1 MTPEHYN
8 MDFSQRVVMTPKD
21 YGWIA
26 SPSAT
31 VTRMPLERA
40 AAESGHTTSL
50 VTYAAGAS
58 FARHSH
64 PGGEEIFVLDGI
76 FEDESGSYPAGTYLR
91 NPIGTSHRPS
101 STNGCTLFVKLAQH
115 ALEDQQHLVIDT
127 RSAAFVPGYGGLR
140 VLPLHT
146 HGCVSTALVWWP
158 AAERFVPH
166 THVGGEEIFVLSGT
180 FQDEY
185 GTYPAGTWIRSPH
198 LSTHHPWVDEDT
210 LIFVKTGHLG

>member
-8 MDFSQRVVMTPKD
+8 MDVSQRVVVTPKD

-101 STNGCTLFVKLAQH
+101 STTGCTLFVKLAQH

-127 RSAAFVPGYGGLR
+127 RSAAFVPGYGVFVCYHCIRMAVFRPHWSGGP
-140 VLPLHT
+140 PLSASSLT
-146 HGCVSTALVWWP
+146 PTSVVKKFLCSPAPSKTSTAPTLLELGYAV
-158 AAERFVPH
+158 RTCRH
-166 THVGGEEIFVLSGT
+166 TTPG
-180 FQDEY
+180 
-185 GTYPAGTWIRSPH
+185 
-198 LSTHHPWVDEDT
+198 ST
-210 LIFVKTGHLG
+210 KTP